1 MKHIR
6 KFNESWFG
14 NLFKREEQEPV
25 TPESIRAR
33 QWFSRGQ
40 SDNKL
45 QNEADA
51 KFPSLVKELDN
62 KLRKTNDNAIEV
74 KQNPTFKTKSSTPP
88 KGDGV
93 NYILMKMIEDHY
105 TERGFRTSKSYDGRD
120 YCKHD
125 WFRII
130 VD

>member
-1 MKHIR
+1 MEHIK
-6 KFNESWFG
+6 KFNESWFK
-14 NLFKREEQEPV
+14 NPFKREEQEPV
-25 TPESIRAR
+25 TPESIRSR
-33 QWFSRGQ
+33 QWFTRGQ
-40 SDNKL
+40 SENKL
-45 QNEADA
+45 QIEADK

-62 KLRKTNDNAIEV
+62 KLRKTNDNSIEV
-74 KQNPTFKTKSSTPP
+74 KQNPTFKTKSST
-88 KGDGV
+88 DGV